1 MVQSVMFKEGEKY
14 TVWGIMKVQKKQ
26 EVKLSKSFPR

>member
-14 TVWGIMKVQKKQ
+14 TVWGIMKVQKKKRS
-26 EVKLSKSFPR
+26 EIK